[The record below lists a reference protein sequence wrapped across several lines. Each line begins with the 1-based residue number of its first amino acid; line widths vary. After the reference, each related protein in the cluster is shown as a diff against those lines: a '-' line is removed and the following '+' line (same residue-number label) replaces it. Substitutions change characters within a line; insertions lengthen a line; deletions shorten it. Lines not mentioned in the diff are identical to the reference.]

1 MSSKTMAKRSNDSDE
16 APRRRRFTAEYK
28 AEVVRLA
35 TMPGKTAYQVARELG
50 LSPSGVADWVKQAAI
65 DQGPGG
71 SGPLTSEERAELA
84 KLRRENRSLRQERD
98 ILQAATALF
107 ARRGMS

>member
-1 MSSKTMAKRSNDSDE
+1 MSKKSNKGDGAS
-16 APRRRRFTAEYK
+16 RRRRFTPEYK

-35 TMPGKTAYQVARELG
+35 TSPGKTVYQVARELG
-50 LSPSGVADWVKQAAI
+50 LSPSGVTAWVKQDAV
-65 DQGPGG
+65 DWGPGG

-84 KLRRENRSLRQERD
+84 RLRREVRNLRQERN